1 MSPSLMLLSP
11 QQVWTRGATPGLQ
24 SRVAELGSASLR
36 VQLKALTGTAHCPP
50 NPPLL
55 RDGLSAAGDPTEE
68 PASWAVARSGQD
80 VDGSALCFPSRL
92 SQLVPCV
99 TASVGLKGRELF
111 RVNDLHPWPVHRHVQ
126 IRINYPANGTSLPR
140 KKKNEV
146 LPLIFVNVL
155 FLATPGAIM
164 EKRIFWL

>member
-1 MSPSLMLLSP
+1 MWTLS
-11 QQVWTRGATPGLQ
+11 ATPGPQ
-24 SRVAELGSASLR
+24 GRVAELVSASLR
-36 VQLKALTGTAHCPP
+36 VHSKALAGTARCPP

-55 RDGLSAAGDPTEE
+55 RDGLSAAGDPTKD
-68 PASWAVARSGQD
+68 PTPWTVARSGKD
-80 VDGSALCFPSRL
+80 VDGSALHIPSRL
-92 SQLVPCV
+92 SQPVPFV
-99 TASVGLKGRELF
+99 TAGVSLKGRELF
-111 RVNDLHPWPVHRHVQ
+111 RVNDLHPWLAHRHVQ
-126 IRINYPANGTSLPR
+126 IRINYPADGMSLPR